1 MTVQCTGTRL
11 FEQPMA
17 SRGFPSST
25 WHTTDTILLKPHG
38 YAADANELN
47 IDSTL
52 EYLLR
57 DKQGIT
63 LDTPYGGSLV
73 VHEDGHS
80 YNYSY
85 GPSGIPGLVRNRY
98 AVACAAFAGIGGI
111 SFGYDQ
117 GVIANVLVMKDFLA
131 HWPIGPWEKG
141 LMSALNRD
149 LV

>member
-1 MTVQCTGTRL
+1 LSTSIN
-11 FEQPMA
+11 A
-17 SRGFPSST
+17 SVS
-25 WHTTDTILLKPHG
+25 
-38 YAADANELN
+38 ELN
-47 IDSTL
+47 VDSTL

-63 LDTPYGGSLV
+63 LDTPHGGSLV
-73 VHEDGHS
+73 VHEDGRS

-141 LMSALNRD
+141 LMSTLNRD